1 MIYILIYIGV
11 FVALIIVLTLWG
23 KFDPKVKSENAKYE
37 KSLEGKS
44 SNKKTIHRSLDN
56 TEVRT
61 IMKKTEKTYHEN
73 GSIHVESELNEKGE
87 RHGITKIFHENGQL
101 QVEVYW
107 TNGIQDDGTI
117 ISYHDNGIKARKVIH
132 LNGKFNGE
140 FSEWHENGQLKRK
153 SFYEDGLIT
162 GVYKTWDN
170 YGNKKQDFVKQKF
183 IDTIDCEKFRRQR
196 HLQEQKNI
204 EEVEVDWLQNIGPI
218 YKKFIDK
225 DEVTS
230 TLQHT
235 IVDEKEFIYVYS
247 PDEENA
253 KNIIE
258 TIIENNGG
266 FLNFDSF
273 ENEDWHYF
281 YSGDLFYIFY
291 KTIIPDKLYA
301 VEINRHY
308 KIEPVSSNEYDI
320 QPGVINDTFL
330 EANRL
335 GNEDRNIEA
344 IEIYE
349 SILNFIDNFKSGS
362 KEDHELA
369 KIEIEENLLIETIIS
384 TGDTHFIPIDG
395 IYFNLGL
402 SYIEEENFLLA
413 KEAYEKAIKVNND
426 SEARVYHYL
435 GATKVKLGDFTSCI
449 EHFNTA
455 IEKNPKYYDSYYMR
469 SVAYASD
476 QSEYQNIDLALK
488 DIMTY
493 LKHYPEDKSALK
505 LLESLSTDS
514 GSNRSNVENSNTEN
528 ILYKKDMSGL
538 MLYFKKMNNMERL
551 FNELTNAIRNDYSVK
566 QYLID
571 ANIMDDQEMMRIV
584 ASGFTDISSF
594 LKGMLEIE
602 ENDELRK
609 DYNACL
615 EVITTLD
622 KSEKKFM
629 DELNNFDSKG
639 ISEKYNIEEKNL
651 DINYWYDFILTR
663 VDLHLKVEKPD
674 NDLDNILYE
683 NIWSHADEYW
693 RTHENR
699 SLEDKRII
707 SQIRILCYGHIY
719 VCLKNSG
726 KDDKL
731 SSLKILHSK
740 ASLYG
745 AIKFALFS
753 GVSKGDIREWFPAVV
768 FEEKLIAGH
777 NPFEKIIQSL
787 YKTNDDKSDF
797 SKKIKII
804 FDKEKRLPIYDLS
817 SKMKSNSPSWFKGP
831 FYIKDGLVESVETGN
846 KLKLSYLEKSIF
858 TEIQFNKLLIEKLFE
873 KNIKREDFEQPFL
886 SYLVLVV
893 DSGTSWFESNN
904 KDAFNKLFN
913 N

>member
-23 KFDPKVKSENAKYE
+23 KFDPKVKAENAKYE

-73 GSIHVESELNEKGE
+73 GNIHIESELNEKGE
-87 RHGITKIFHENGQL
+87 EHGIKRIYHENGQL
-101 QVEVYW
+101 QAEVNY
-107 TNGIQDDGTI
+107 TSGIQDDGIT
-117 ISYHDNGIKARKVIH
+117 ISYHDNGIKSRQVIL
-132 LNGKFNGE
+132 LNGEFNGE

-162 GVYKTWDN
+162 GVYKTWDSF
-170 YGNKKQDFVKQKF
+170 GNLKNNFIKHKF

-196 HLQEQKNI
+196 HLQEQKKV
-204 EEVEVDWLQNIGPI
+204 EEIEVDWLKNIGPI
-218 YKKFIDK
+218 YKKFIDE

-235 IVDEKEFIYVYS
+235 INDDNEIIYVFS
-247 PDEENA
+247 PNEENA
-253 KNIIE
+253 KNIID
-258 TIIENNGG
+258 TIIQNNGG
-266 FLNFDSF
+266 FSNFEEF
-273 ENEDWHYF
+273 YEDERYSYF
-281 YSGDLFYIFY
+281 GSLFFISNR
-291 KTIIPDKLYA
+291 IVIPDKLY
-301 VEINRHY
+301 IIQITRNH
-308 KIEPVSSNEYDI
+308 KIETVSSTKYDLS
-320 QPGVINDTFL
+320 PGEINDTFL
-330 EANRL
+330 EANRF

-349 SILNFIDNFKSGS
+349 SILNFIFNFKLGFI
-362 KEDHELA
+362 EDHELA

-435 GATKVKLGDFTSCI
+435 GATKIKLGDFTSCI
-449 EHFNTA
+449 QHFNTA

-505 LLESLSTDS
+505 LLDALSTDS
-514 GSNRSNVENSNTEN
+514 VSNKSNVENSNTEN

-551 FNELTNAIRNDYSVK
+551 FNELTNAIRNGYSVK

-571 ANIMDDQEMMRIV
+571 ANIMNDQEMMRIV

-622 KSEKKFM
+622 KTEKKFM

-663 VDLHLKVEKPD
+663 VNLHLKIEKPD

-683 NIWSHADEYW
+683 NIWSHADEYG

-731 SSLKILHSK
+731 SSLKVLHSK

-753 GVSKGDIREWFPAVV
+753 GVSKEDVREWFPAVE
-768 FEEKLIAGH
+768 FEEKLITGH
-777 NPFEKIIQSL
+777 SPFEKTIQSF
-787 YKTNDDKSDF
+787 YKTNDDKSNF

-804 FDKEKRLPIYDLS
+804 FDKEERLPIYDLS

-831 FYIKDGLVESVETGN
+831 FYIKGGLVESLETGN
-846 KLKLSYLEKSIF
+846 KIKLSYLEKSIF
-858 TEIQFNKLLIEKLFE
+858 TEIQFNKLLIEKLCE

-893 DSGTSWFESNN
+893 DSGSSWFESHN